1 MEHAARTEG
10 CEFQSAYLKAENHL
24 EDLRVDVKIKLK
36 YILKKLTVSQWTE
49 FISLFTTGI
58 FFVLKGPIAEATDAP
73 QP

>member
-1 MEHAARTEG
+1 
-10 CEFQSAYLKAENHL
+10 L

-36 YILKKLTVSQWTE
+36 YILKKLTVSQWIE